1 MIYYPTVMAR
11 YSLFVL
17 KVPLNT
23 KKTNKFDLNV
33 QKGIWPVKSVRFR
46 IGDDDGVTVAR

>member
-1 MIYYPTVMAR
+1 MAR

-23 KKTNKFDLNV
+23 DQSTITNVVGRDVKRSSNFRTSFWLFVFKFECRKFDIHL
-33 QKGIWPVKSVRFR
+33 
-46 IGDDDGVTVAR
+46 